1 MVESAA
7 EGPPAW
13 ITIRDAATLQPTG
26 SAIEPEGFTG
36 SFISQYWTDPNVA
49 LTPDGRSLVTT
60 SAEGELAWW
69 DLDSREKTRTIE
81 IEDGYRALALSP
93 DGRTAAIGLDGGIRL
108 IDVRTGAAREAKG
121 ALASTPI
128 GLLFSPDGKT
138 VVSTNVDGTVTLWD
152 AGAAT
157 PSETLRGHLRS
168 VWQPVFS
175 PDGDTLYTAS
185 SDGTAI
191 AWDLS
196 GDRRLGETVHV
207 HARQR
212 AQRLAGPAPGEVQ
225 PGRPADRRRP
235 QRGRD
240 PALGCEK
247 AHPSRCAPAGDRRR
261 GHGARVQSGR
271 ADACGRHQQPGLATI
286 WDLESR
292 SLRQGPFQVASYAVG
307 VSISA
312 DGTML
317 ATAGGGGV
325 KLWDV
330 ATGAALG
337 RIGDGRNAGDVAFS
351 PTEPLVAFIVDGYLQ
366 SGGGDAEIWDVARRS
381 LVTTLHIDAADVLG
395 WAVAFSP
402 DGRMLATGGNDPLVH
417 LWDVR
422 TGKLIREL
430 EQNVGN
436 AVWALE
442 FSPDGRILAI
452 SGGDSFASLWDVA
465 TGAQIGP
472 RLGVGSREAML
483 DLSPDGRR
491 LLMTSG
497 NGQGAV
503 WDIDPE
509 SWAQRAC
516 ALANRTLTR
525 EEWEEFLPGRPY
537 EPACASRSP
546 IRGESTR

>member
-1 MVESAA
+1 M
-7 EGPPAW
+7 
-13 ITIRDAATLQPTG
+13 
-26 SAIEPEGFTG
+26 
-36 SFISQYWTDPNVA
+36 
-49 LTPDGRSLVTT
+49 
-60 SAEGELAWW
+60 
-69 DLDSREKTRTIE
+69 
-81 IEDGYRALALSP
+81 
-93 DGRTAAIGLDGGIRL
+93 
-108 IDVRTGAAREAKG
+108 RTGAAREAKG

-196 GDRRLGETVHV
+196 GDRRLGRRFRFTHDRGLSDWPDRHPGRFSPDGRLIAVGLNEEGIRLWD
-207 HARQR
+207 ARK
-212 AQRLAGPAPGEVQ
+212 LIPAGAPLLGTGGEVTALAFSSD
-225 PGRPADRRRP
+225 GRTLA
-235 QRGRD
+235 
-240 PALGCEK
+240 A
-247 AHPSRCAPAGDRRR
+247 
-261 GHGARVQSGR
+261 VTNN
-271 ADACGRHQQPGLATI
+271 PGLATI

-325 KLWDV
+325 MLWDV

-351 PTEPLVAFIVDGYLQ
+351 PTEPLVAFIVDGYLE

-381 LVTTLHIDAADVLG
+381 LVTTLHIDDAVLG

-402 DGRMLATGGNDPLVH
+402 DGRTLATGGNDPLVH

-442 FSPDGRILAI
+442 FSSDGRMLAI

-472 RLGVGSREAML
+472 RLGAGSRESML
-483 DLSPDGRR
+483 DLSPDGRD
-491 LLMTSG
+491 LLITSG
-497 NGQGAV
+497 NGQGAI
-503 WDIDPE
+503 WGIDPE
-509 SWAQRAC
+509 SWPQRAC
-516 ALANRTLTR
+516 AIANRTLTR

-537 EPACASRSP
+537 EPACR
-546 IRGESTR
+546 